1 MMLGGLTDSCI
12 EELVHNNTQ
21 VTNCILMSDDIGAI
35 VLSFFSAALVSLD
48 SFPARTLQT
57 RLEWRMSSA
66 HLLVLFRRSSSE
78 MI

>member
-1 MMLGGLTDSCI
+1 MLGDLKDSCI

-21 VTNCILMSDDIGAI
+21 VTDCTLMSDDIGAI
-35 VLSFFSAALVSLD
+35 VLSFFSAVLVSLELP
-48 SFPARTLQT
+48 PARTLKT
-57 RLEWRMSSA
+57 LLEWRMSSA